1 MRKLD
6 IAAIIVSV
14 ALLFLTGIFLC
25 KSLYAGSVGDWY
37 RTAYKFTTFSQAFLT
52 GLWFVA
58 REFQE
63 GE

>member
-6 IAAIIVSV
+6 MVALLVSV

-25 KSLYAGSVGDWY
+25 KSLYAGSIGDWY
-37 RTAYKFTTFSQAFLT
+37 RTAYKFTAFAQAFLT